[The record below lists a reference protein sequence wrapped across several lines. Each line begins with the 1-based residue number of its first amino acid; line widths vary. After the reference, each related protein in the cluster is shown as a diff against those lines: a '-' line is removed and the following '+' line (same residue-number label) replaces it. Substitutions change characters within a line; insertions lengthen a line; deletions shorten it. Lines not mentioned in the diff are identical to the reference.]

1 MILQVNPQILDP
13 SWSILDSG
21 TKNWKKN
28 THFRLCRT
36 WCLGKTCIFWHVEMV
51 PFCWILH
58 FWNGVTPNLLVWKL
72 PNLCGNFHG
81 FHPLWE
87 TPKVAYLRQKLQVWR
102 AQGVFRKEHVSF
114 NVASLLPKKKRGRG
128 ECLLKIVWK
137 RDAYDYHN
145 TQIKCPWQVPF
156 LRKLLITKT
165 REKKKVLFFLFIWGG
180 RKPSTNL
187 LGVQFE
193 YTTSSWRFPRG
204 KGLQVG
210 RRPNLRGLCPT
221 HVSENFRWKGG
232 GFFDG

>member
-28 THFRLCRT
+28 THFRLCKT

-114 NVASLLPKKKRGRG
+114 NVASPLPKKKRGRG

-137 RDAYDYHN
+137 KRCLWLPQHSDKMSVTGTFFKKN
-145 TQIKCPWQVPF
+145 FWLPKPG
-156 LRKLLITKT
+156 
-165 REKKKVLFFLFIWGG
+165 REKKFFFSFL
-180 RKPSTNL
+180 S
-187 LGVQFE
+187 
-193 YTTSSWRFPRG
+193 
-204 KGLQVG
+204 
-210 RRPNLRGLCPT
+210 
-221 HVSENFRWKGG
+221 GG
-232 GFFDG
+232 GGNHPQIYSECSSSTRLVPEDFHVEKDCR